1 VTGTP
6 TYEVLD
12 VSVETDLSD
21 SLLGA
26 YIDLP
31 KAGEGTDVYM
41 LHIVGW
47 VLGRHSPARDVEVVY
62 QPEPD
67 RVRPG
72 PERIIRVTPIRGD
85 RVDVAAAFPDVPTD
99 IDCHFESL
107 VGLIGLTP
115 TFELRLRAVLEDET
129 RVPIGSLRVRREPLR
144 TSYEPRFQP
153 ISVTCLGRT
162 GTSWLMGM
170 LAAHSRI
177 AAYRHF
183 PYESSPAKYW
193 MQALKVLAEPSNIW
207 QSAHPDTFHGNLWW
221 TGQNPFYDD
230 RIAGDPEHND
240 FFGREYVE
248 SLAEFFQRKIDRWY
262 STLARTQGQDDPVY
276 FAEKHLWPNYIPVLL
291 RELYPGA
298 KEIFLVRDFRDMTL
312 SILAFDRKR
321 GWPGFG
327 RQEGLT
333 DEEYISSFLK
343 PAAQSMANSWRTR
356 GATSHLVRY
365 EDLVTRPAEVLAG
378 VLEYLELERDA
389 ELIETLVEAASTP
402 SQAREEHRTSS
413 DARQSIGRWRHER
426 DDAFREFCNETFA
439 EELAEFGYTE
449 PAVVS

>member
-1 VTGTP
+1 MTGAP

-12 VSVETDLSD
+12 VSVETDLPD
-21 SLLGA
+21 SLRGA
-26 YIDLP
+26 YIDMP
-31 KAGEGTDVYM
+31 KRGDGADVYM

-47 VLGRHSPARDVEVVY
+47 VIGRQSPARDVEVIY

-67 RVRPG
+67 RARPG
-72 PERIIRVTPIRGD
+72 PERIIRVTPVRGD
-85 RVDVAAAFPDVPTD
+85 RVDVATAFPDVRAD

-107 VGLIGLTP
+107 VGLVGLTS

-153 ISVTCLGRT
+153 VSVTCLGRT

-170 LAAHSRI
+170 LAAHPGI

-183 PYESSPAKYW
+183 PYESSPGKYW

-230 RIAGDPEHND
+230 RIAGEPEHNQ

-248 SLAEFFQRKIDRWY
+248 SLAEFFQRSIDRWY
-262 STLARTQGQDDPVY
+262 STLARTQGQADPVY

-298 KEIFLVRDFRDMTL
+298 KEVFLVRDFRDMTL

-321 GWPGFG
+321 GWAGFG

-333 DEEYISSFLK
+333 DEEYIATFLK
-343 PAAQSMANSWRTR
+343 PAAQSMSNSWRTR

-365 EDLVTRPAEVLAG
+365 EDLVMRPAEVLTG
-378 VLEYLELERDA
+378 VLEYLELEHDPA
-389 ELIETLVEAASTP
+389 TVKALMEAASMP
-402 SQAREEHRTSS
+402 SPAREEHRTTS
-413 DARQSIGRWRHER
+413 DPRRSVGRWQHER
-426 DDAFREFCNETFA
+426 DEAFRDFCNETFA
-439 EELAEFGYTE
+439 DELAEFGYTE
-449 PAVVS
+449 SAVVS